1 MILLGLEN
9 NGTQEVLVDGLVNLG
24 SVYRRYVRN
33 NCCSQTFTFN
43 GTSFNLG
50 LRGMYHITLTAIVSA
65 PVAGDVSIQMLEN
78 GVEIPSAIAT
88 TTITTADTEF
98 RTITI
103 DRIVLVDNTYIL
115 GQPTTLSKA
124 IAFKN
129 VGVESTI
136 TNVVVNV
143 EKVL

>member
-9 NGTQEVLVDGLVNLG
+9 NGTQDVLVDGLVNLG
-24 SVYRRYVRN
+24 SVYRRYTRCN
-33 NCCSQTFTFN
+33 ASQPFTFN

-78 GVEIPSAIAT
+78 GIEIPSAIAT
-88 TTITTADTEF
+88 TTITTAETEF

-129 VGVESTI
+129 VGVEATI
-136 TNVVVNV
+136 SNVVVNV

>member
-9 NGTQEVLVDGLVNLG
+9 SGTQDVLVDGLVNLG
-24 SVYRRYVRN
+24 SVYRRYTRN
-33 NCCSQTFTFN
+33 NCSQPFTFN

-65 PVAGDVSIQMLEN
+65 PAAGDVSIQMVEN
-78 GVEIPSAIAT
+78 GIEIPSAIAT
-88 TTITTADTEF
+88 TTITTAETEF

-129 VGVESTI
+129 VGVEATI
-136 TNVVVNV
+136 SNVVVNV

>member
-9 NGTQEVLVDGLVNLG
+9 SGTQDVLVDGLVNLG

-33 NCCSQTFTFN
+33 SCIQPFVFN

-50 LRGMYHITLTAIVSA
+50 LRGMYHITLTAVVSA
-65 PVAGDVSIQMLEN
+65 PAAGDVSIQMIEN
-78 GVEIPSAIAT
+78 GIEIPSAIAT

-115 GQPTTLSKA
+115 GEATTLSKA

-129 VGVESTI
+129 VGVEATI